1 MPSSSASVPST
12 RPSHHVSEILALF
25 DWIFN
30 MYSQTNVPQPESAGV
45 GASVRGAANV
55 SYSVM
60 FLIA

>member
-1 MPSSSASVPST
+1 
-12 RPSHHVSEILALF
+12 
-25 DWIFN
+25 

-60 FLIA
+60 FLNAYVPINVVWCAKYSH